1 MKQAVTT
8 KHERGAQRK
17 YSDVDIFQKLTEKS
31 WLVTD
36 KVAAEEA
43 NDDAIVVSAA
53 PTGLRVYF
61 GVATVM
67 FVLVAAMYLMRM
79 GVGHVGTGLD
89 WRPTPKPWLLWVN
102 TVLLILSS
110 FMFQRARVAARQE
123 QTERMTTDLLIA
135 GLLAF
140 AFLAGQLT
148 VWQQL
153 ADGGYFLATNPAN
166 SFFYLIT
173 TLHGLH
179 ILGGLVAWS
188 RTTIKVWTG
197 IEAAKIRLSVDLC
210 AVYWHFLLIVW
221 LAFFCL
227 LLAT

>member
-1 MKQAVTT
+1 MSII
-8 KHERGAQRK
+8 RN
-17 YSDVDIFQKLTEKS
+17 LTEKS

-36 KVAAEEA
+36 HATRDDTLGDDTAA
-43 NDDAIVVSAA
+43 SPA
-53 PTGLRVYF
+53 PTGLYVYF
-61 GVATVM
+61 AVATVM
-67 FVLVAAMYLMRM
+67 FLLIAAMYLMRM
-79 GVGHVGTGLD
+79 GVGHLGFGLD

-102 TVLLILSS
+102 TFLLIVSS
-110 FMFQRARVAARQE
+110 IVFQQAKVEARRGQIDRVVI
-123 QTERMTTDLLIA
+123 LLLTA
-135 GLLAF
+135 GLFAF

-153 ADGGYFLATNPAN
+153 VRGGYYLATNPAN

-179 ILGGLVAWS
+179 LVGGLVAWS
-188 RTTIKVWTG
+188 RTTFKVWNG
-197 IEAAKIRLSVDLC
+197 VEVAKVVLSVELC
-210 AVYWHFLLIVW
+210 ANYWHFLLVVW

>member
-1 MKQAVTT
+1 V
-8 KHERGAQRK
+8 G
-17 YSDVDIFQKLTEKS
+17 IFQSLTDKS
-31 WLVTD
+31 WLVVD
-36 KVAAEEA
+36 HARK
-43 NDDAIVVSAA
+43 DDSDPDIAPASSA

-61 GVATVM
+61 GVASVM
-67 FVLVAAMYLMRM
+67 FLLVGVMYLMRM
-79 GVGHVGTGLD
+79 GVGHPGYGLD
-89 WRPTPKPWLLWVN
+89 WQSTPKPWLLWAN

-110 FMFQRARVAARQE
+110 VVFQRARVEARRE
-123 QTERMTTDLLIA
+123 QMDRALLLLLTA
-135 GLLAF
+135 GFFAF

-153 ADGGYFLATNPAN
+153 ARDGYYLQSNPAN

-179 ILGGLVAWS
+179 LFGGLVAWS
-188 RTTIKVWTG
+188 RTTFKVWNGVET
-197 IEAAKIRLSVDLC
+197 AKASLSVELC
-210 AVYWHFLLIVW
+210 AVYWHFLLVVW

>member
-1 MKQAVTT
+1 V
-8 KHERGAQRK
+8 
-17 YSDVDIFQKLTEKS
+17 SIIQKLTEKS

-36 KVAAEEA
+36 HASAGDSGW
-43 NDDAIVVSAA
+43 DDAEASAA
-53 PTGLRVYF
+53 PTGLFVYF
-61 GVATVM
+61 AVASVM
-67 FVLVAAMYLMRM
+67 FLLVAAMYLMRM
-79 GVGHVGTGLD
+79 GVGHVGLGLD

-102 TVLLILSS
+102 TALLILSS
-110 FMFQRARVAARQE
+110 IVFQRARVEAHRGQID
-123 QTERMTTDLLIA
+123 RVVILLLTA
-135 GLLAF
+135 GFFAF

-153 ADGGYFLATNPAN
+153 VKGGYYLATNPAN

-179 ILGGLVAWS
+179 LVGGLVAWS
-188 RTTIKVWTG
+188 RTTVNAWNGAAATKVG
-197 IEAAKIRLSVDLC
+197 LSVDLC
-210 AVYWHFLLIVW
+210 AIYWHFLLVVW

>member
-1 MKQAVTT
+1 M
-8 KHERGAQRK
+8 G
-17 YSDVDIFQKLTEKS
+17 IFRNLTEKS
-31 WLVTD
+31 WLVQD
-36 KVAAEEA
+36 KTVVGDP
-43 NDDAIVVSAA
+43 NDDRVALSAA

-61 GVATVM
+61 AVATVM
-67 FVLVAAMYLMRM
+67 FLIVATMYLMRM
-79 GVGHVGTGLD
+79 GLGHLGAGLD

-102 TVLLILSS
+102 TGLLVLSS
-110 FMFQRARVAARQE
+110 VMFQRARVAAHRGLS
-123 QTERMTTDLLIA
+123 ERTTSDLLIA

-153 ADGGYFLATNPAN
+153 ANDGYFLTSNPAN

-179 ILGGLVAWS
+179 LLGGLIAWT
-188 RTTIKVWTG
+188 RTTFKVWSG
-197 IEAAKIRLSVDLC
+197 AEIAKVSLSVDLC